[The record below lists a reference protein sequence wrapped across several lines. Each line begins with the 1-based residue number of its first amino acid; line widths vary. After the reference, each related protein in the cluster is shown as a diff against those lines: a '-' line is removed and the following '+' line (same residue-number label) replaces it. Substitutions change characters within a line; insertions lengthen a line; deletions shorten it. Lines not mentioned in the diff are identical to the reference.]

1 MRRTSANRLLFAGLV
16 APLGVLVAA
25 VVTTV
30 YLELSVIIQLAI
42 MVGLIA
48 AVVAIDRVRWLP
60 DPCLPPFRDQEPQVE
75 REVAATRTG

>member
-42 MVGLIA
+42 IGRA
-48 AVVAIDRVRWLP
+48 DRGRRRHR
-60 DPCLPPFRDQEPQVE
+60 PCAL
-75 REVAATRTG
+75 AS